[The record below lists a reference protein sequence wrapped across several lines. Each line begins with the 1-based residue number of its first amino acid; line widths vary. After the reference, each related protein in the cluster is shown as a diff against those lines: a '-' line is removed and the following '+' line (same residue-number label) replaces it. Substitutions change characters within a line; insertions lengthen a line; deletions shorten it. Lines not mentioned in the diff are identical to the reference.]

1 MLTRLRPLL
10 IAVAT
15 LASGALPAAAQPA
28 AAPPAKSAKETSERF
43 QVETADGATIAAW
56 AYPIPEEASPLA
68 IVILLH
74 DLGGSHRSVEPLA
87 KALQAAGCVVV
98 APDLRG
104 HGDSPLASLPGAQAD
119 QAKLLKKNDF
129 EMMAATRGGRVR
141 DQSGVRGDVEC
152 IRNWIRKEIAAGRMP
167 EAPLAVVGSG
177 VGAAVAAH
185 WTAADSLWP
194 DIASGP
200 QGREVAALVLI
211 APSFATRGFSI
222 TPAFA
227 TDALKRSVP
236 TLIIAGSGDRD
247 AIKVFD
253 QLKKH
258 RPKGWFDSR
267 HPVSAEKNPSPVAA
281 GEASLLLLC
290 HPAERTGDALA
301 TLRSADQR
309 GRGLDPATLI
319 PGFLK
324 MAATAAASPTP

>member
-1 MLTRLRPLL
+1 MLTRLCPLL

-15 LASGALPAAAQPA
+15 LVHGALPAVAQPA
-28 AAPPAKSAKETSERF
+28 APAASKPAKETTERF
-43 QVETADGATIAAW
+43 QVETTDGATIAAW
-56 AYPIPEEASPLA
+56 VYPIAAEASPLA
-68 IVILLH
+68 IVLLLH

-87 KALQAAGCVVV
+87 KALQASGCVVV

-104 HGDSPLASLPGAQAD
+104 HGDSPLASVPGAQAD

-129 EMMAATRGGRVR
+129 EMMAASRGGRVR

-152 IRNWIRKEIAAGRMP
+152 VRNWIRKEIGAGRIP
-167 EAPLAVVGSG
+167 EAPLVVVGSG
-177 VGAAVAAH
+177 IGATVAAH

-211 APSFATRGFSI
+211 APAFATRGFSI
-222 TPAFA
+222 TPAFT
-227 TDALKRSVP
+227 TDALRRTVP
-236 TLIIAGSGDRD
+236 TLIIAGAGDRD

-258 RPKGWFDSR
+258 RPKEWFDSR
-267 HPVSAEKNPSPVAA
+267 HPVSDDKAPSPVAA
-281 GEASLLLLC
+281 GEASLLLLS
-290 HPAERTGDALA
+290 HPADRTGDALA
-301 TLRSADQR
+301 TVRSADQR
-309 GRGLDPATLI
+309 GRGFDPATLI

-324 MAATAAASPTP
+324 VAVSSKP